1 MNNELK
7 KYIETVPAVADFVTE
22 KDKRGKNTEDPGCG
36 EVVRVLFCAQG
47 RLRSRN
53 LLSERLCSAVL
64 EILF

>member
-36 EVVRVLFCAQG
+36 EGGPDPF
-47 RLRSRN
+47 LRSGKRKT
-53 LLSERLCSAVL
+53 A
-64 EILF
+64 